1 MTLTRRTLAAG
12 AAALALPSLAMP
24 SIARAATRVRIGYQK
39 NGSLVILR
47 QQRRLDPIGLVPE
60 WVEFTSGP
68 PMLEA
73 LNAGAV
79 DFGATGDMPP
89 IFAQAAGADLLYVG
103 AQPLAGQ
110 NAAILVRADG
120 PVRTLA
126 DLRGKKF
133 AFTKGSSAHYLALRA
148 LERAGLTTADIQ
160 HVNLQPA
167 DAGAAFRTGAV
178 DAWSIWDPFYA
189 IAEQDSANRVLTSA
203 VGLAPSNSYFVASRA
218 FATKESAAVATLLDA
233 INSAAVWARANPEAL
248 AQTMAEVTGVPLPA
262 QRVAAPRGVYAVQK
276 LDEGIIAKQQEIAD
290 LFATLRVIPA
300 RIDIRSAVWRP
311 ALAEGVAQ

>member
-133 AFTKGSSAHYLALRA
+133 AFTKGSSAHYVALRA

-262 QRVAAPRGVYAVQK
+262 QRLAAPRGVYAVQK